1 MSLDAAVRE
10 AARSTPDAVAVRD
23 ADGPVTYAELDRRSR
38 SLAEELAARGVG
50 RGDRVVLWAPKSADL
65 VAATQAVLRAGAVY
79 VPVHGD
85 APAARVRALAQD
97 CSAAAVV
104 AADGRVPA
112 LAGLPAPAGVLPL
125 GLARGPVRGT
135 ALPSPAGDGDP
146 AYILYTS
153 GSTGRP
159 KGVTVS
165 HGAAL
170 AFVGWAAAE
179 VGARPDDVFANHAS
193 FGFDLS
199 VLDLYA
205 AFHAGASVFLVA
217 EDRAHDPHALVDL
230 LRRER
235 ISVWYSVPSV
245 LTAMVRRGGL
255 TEHPAPERL
264 RAVLFAGEPFPV
276 RYVRE
281 LAAWTGARLL
291 NLYGPTETNVC
302 AFHEVRA
309 ADLERDRPAPIGRA
323 ACGDLLEV
331 LRDDGAAAGP
341 GEVGELVV
349 AGPTLMLGYWGH
361 PPLDGPHRTGDLVRV
376 LPGGLL
382 DYVGRRDSMLKVR
395 GHRIEPHEVEAVLE
409 SHPGV
414 ARAAVVCAGSGLEA
428 ALTAFLVPAP
438 GGAGALSVRRHL
450 VERLPP
456 GMVPDLIRF
465 VDELPRNANGKI
477 DRAGLTAAAEQM
489 TNGDAP

>member
-23 ADGPVTYAELDRRSR
+23 PDGPVTYAELDHRSQA
-38 SLAEELAARGVG
+38 LAEELAARGVG

-85 APAARVRALAQD
+85 APPARVRALAGD
-97 CSAAAVV
+97 CSAKAAVASDDRI
-104 AADGRVPA
+104 AA
-112 LAGLPAPAGVLPL
+112 LSGLPVPAGVLPL
-125 GLARGPVRGT
+125 SLARGPVHGT
-135 ALPSPAGDGDP
+135 DAPGGAADGDP

-170 AFVGWAAAE
+170 AFVAWAAAE
-179 VGARPDDVFANHAS
+179 VDARPDDVFANHAS

-205 AFHAGASVFLVA
+205 AFHSGASVLLVA
-217 EDRAHDPHALVDL
+217 EAAAHDPHALVDL
-230 LRRER
+230 LYRER

-245 LTAMVRRGGL
+245 LMAMMRRGGL
-255 TEHPAPERL
+255 TGRPAPERL
-264 RAVLFAGEPFPV
+264 RAILFAGEPFPIQ
-276 RYVRE
+276 YVRE
-281 LAAWTGARLL
+281 LAAWTDARLL

-302 AFHEVRA
+302 AFHEVRVS
-309 ADLERDRPAPIGRA
+309 DLERDRPAPIGRA

-331 LRDDGAAAGP
+331 LHEDGAAAGP

-349 AGPTLMLGYWGH
+349 GGPTLMRGYWGR

-376 LPGGLL
+376 LPDGLL
-382 DYVGRRDSMLKVR
+382 EYVGRRDSMLKVR
-395 GHRIEPHEVEAVLE
+395 GHRVEPHEVEAVLE
-409 SHPGV
+409 GHPGV
-414 ARAAVVCAGSGLEA
+414 DRAAVVCAGSGLDA
-428 ALTAFLVPAP
+428 VLTAFLVPAR
-438 GGAGALSVRRHL
+438 GGAGALSVRRHV

-477 DRAGLTAAAEQM
+477 DRAGLTAAAAQM
-489 TNGDAP
+489 MNGDPP